1 MEIYFVICLL
11 ILFGSFGGFFAGAF
25 FIRGKQIEVF
35 EEITQHLLAEK
46 DYFRSGFVISNKE
59 NLDATELERKLLLN
73 TKFVQK
79 MNDRIYSNE
88 QLFGT
93 EPTPPPL
100 PHQEEELLSPFAEF
114 HRKMDERDAK
124 LADPLKEEISNA
136 IKGMAATNN

>member
-11 ILFGSFGGFFAGAF
+11 VLFGSFGGFFCGAY

-35 EEITQHLLAEK
+35 EEITQHLIAEK

-100 PHQEEELLSPFAEF
+100 PHQEEELLMPVESLRRRWE
-114 HRKMDERDAK
+114 EEDAK
-124 LADPLKEEISNA
+124 LNDPLKAEISNA
-136 IKGMAATNN
+136 IKGMATDSN